1 MKNENIE
8 RRIEDTLN
16 SLEGLQKAESNPFF
30 YTKIE
35 QRLRNTQQGL
45 VSSTTFYRLAFA
57 LIILIVLNVFTYTK
71 FHSIDATNG
80 ATKTGIEAF
89 ASEYGLQQSGVNI

>member
-8 RRIEDTLN
+8 RRIEDALN
-16 SLEGLQKAESNPFF
+16 SLEGLQPAEANPFL

-35 QRLRNTQQGL
+35 QRLRNRHEGF
-45 VSSTTFYRLAFA
+45 VSSNTFYRLAFA
-57 LIILIVLNVFTYTK
+57 LLIFIVLNVFTFTK
-71 FHSIDATNG
+71 FHPVDATNG
-80 ATKTGIEAF
+80 ETKTGIEAF

>member
-1 MKNENIE
+1 MKNDNTE
-8 RRIEDTLN
+8 RRIEDALI
-16 SLEGLQKAESNPFF
+16 SLEGLQHAQANPFL

-35 QRLRNTQQGL
+35 QRLRNKHEGVT
-45 VSSTTFYRLAFA
+45 SSNTFYRLAFA
-57 LIILIVLNVFTYTK
+57 LIIFIVLNVFTYTK
-71 FHSIDATNG
+71 FHSVDATNG